1 MVPIVLRLATLQ
13 LAAAAGLEQSQTGK
27 LAALVVAAL
36 GICHIAVALVYRDKA
51 MLVVTLGLNRLAAR
65 AVAAKVQ

>member
-13 LAAAAGLEQSQTGK
+13 LAAEAGLEQSQTGK

-36 GICHIAVALVYRDKA
+36 GICHIAVGLVHLGKA
-51 MLVVTLGLNRLAAR
+51 MLVVTLGSKTLAEL
-65 AVAAKVQ
+65 VVEAKVQ